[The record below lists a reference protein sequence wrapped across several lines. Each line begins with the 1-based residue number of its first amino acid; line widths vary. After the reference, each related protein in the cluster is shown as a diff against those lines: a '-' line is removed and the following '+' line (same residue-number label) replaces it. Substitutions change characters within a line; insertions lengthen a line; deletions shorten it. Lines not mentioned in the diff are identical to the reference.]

1 MNETSQGRICVM
13 TNDMFGCD
21 DKWDGEFK
29 YFAATHGQMS
39 NEGQMNADDCDG
51 H

>member
-29 YFAATHGQMS
+29 YFAVTHGQMS
-39 NEGQMNADDCDG
+39 NEEQMNEDDRDG

>member
-21 DKWDGEFK
+21 DKWGGEFK
-29 YFAATHGQMS
+29 YFAVTHGQMS
-39 NEGQMNADDCDG
+39 NGVLLGLSPASF
-51 H
+51 